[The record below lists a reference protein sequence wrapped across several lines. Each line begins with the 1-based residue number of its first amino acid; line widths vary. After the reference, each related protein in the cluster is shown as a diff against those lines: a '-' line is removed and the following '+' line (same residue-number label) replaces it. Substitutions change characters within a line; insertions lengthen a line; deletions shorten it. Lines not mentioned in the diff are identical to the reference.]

1 MKQNIKKAPLE
12 AATSKSAENEHIQ
25 DKITTGQ
32 QRKQEDFPAAVVL
45 DDVGT
50 RLGMAISLC
59 GLLAES
65 LENEVPN
72 DSSPAIAL
80 GARIDYYTDSLWILR
95 EFLLDIQK
103 EARGASMFAIQ

>member
-12 AATSKSAENEHIQ
+12 AATSKSAEDEHIQ

-32 QRKQEDFPAAVVL
+32 QRKQGDFPAAVVL

-59 GLLAES
+59 GLLAEG
-65 LENEVPN
+65 LEEEVPS
-72 DSSPAIAL
+72 DSSPALAL
-80 GARIDYYTDSLWILR
+80 GNRVEYYTDSLWVLR
-95 EFLLDIQK
+95 EFLLDIQR
-103 EARGASMFAIQ
+103 EAKGGEA